1 MRIRQFFFLL
11 SLVLLSMPTVW
22 ADEPTPN
29 AQDRDGQHDFDF
41 YIGTWKL
48 HNRRLRNPLTG
59 SNNWVEFEGTS
70 VAHKVWGG
78 RANMDETEFDD
89 PAGHI
94 QGLTVRLYDPSTRLW
109 SIYWANSRK
118 GNIALPPTVGRF
130 VDGRGEFYDFEIYE
144 GKAVLVRY
152 LWMNIKPESNRWEQA
167 FSQDGGKTWETN
179 WTIDS
184 ERVKDSETR

>member
-1 MRIRQFFFLL
+1 MRLYQFFFLL
-11 SLVLLSMPTVW
+11 SFLLLGTPIAWS
-22 ADEPTPN
+22 DEPTPN

-48 HNRRLRNPLTG
+48 HSRRLRNPLTG
-59 SNNWVEFEGTS
+59 SNTWVEFEGTS
-70 VAHKVWGG
+70 IAHKVWGG
-78 RANMDETEFDD
+78 RADMDETEFDE

-109 SIYWANSRK
+109 SIYWANSRR
-118 GNIALPPTVGRF
+118 GNISLPPTVGRF
-130 VDGRGEFYDFEIYE
+130 VDGRGEFYDFEVYE

-152 LWMNIKPESNRWEQA
+152 LWFNIKPESNRWEQA